1 MYICEVCLRQSA
13 KRLQTAGRLQKICK
27 QAIIHNIMTI
37 KDLQPALVWN
47 NFYGLTRCPR
57 PSKHEEAVRE
67 YILKWAKERNMDA
80 VADETGNIIIR
91 VPATPGYE
99 NRRGVI
105 IQGHMDMVPQKT
117 SDTVHDFLKDP
128 IETWIDG
135 EWVKAKGTTLGADNG
150 IGVAMGMAVAED
162 KNLPH
167 GPIEVLITYDEET
180 GMSGAEALKPGVL
193 KGDILLNL
201 DSEDEMELCIGCAGG
216 IDAIAEFRYKKEN
229 TPEGYVGYKLDVKGL
244 SGGHSGMDISLYRAN
259 ANKVL
264 AAALIPVISKFGAK
278 VVDICGG
285 SLRNA
290 IPFEGEAEIVVPKS
304 KATVVVRTVRKIFE
318 ELTLRYKESDPAM
331 SATITRSVM
340 PAPKYIQ
347 TDVVLNALKA
357 IMACPSNVIRMSQS
371 MPGLT
376 ETSINLAVVRCKNGK
391 IVVSSLLR
399 SAIDESKRELADR
412 VRYIFEA
419 FGASIKFVGGYCGW
433 IPKPDTPM
441 IAMLNDIHTRMFGK
455 PMNVLATHGGLE
467 CAILG
472 GKYPNWEMV
481 SIGPTIM
488 YPHSP
493 DEKVNIASVANVWEF
508 LKAILKEVPEK

>member
-1 MYICEVCLRQSA
+1 
-13 KRLQTAGRLQKICK
+13 
-27 QAIIHNIMTI
+27 MTI

-167 GPIEVLITYDEET
+167 GPVEVLITYDEET

-229 TPEGYVGYKLDVKGL
+229 TTEGYVGYKLDVKGL

-264 AAALIPVISKFGAK
+264 AAALIPVISKFGVK

-290 IPFEGEAEIVVPKS
+290 IPFEGEAEIIVPKS

-399 SAIDESKRELADR
+399 SAIDEAKRELADR

>member
-1 MYICEVCLRQSA
+1 
-13 KRLQTAGRLQKICK
+13 
-27 QAIIHNIMTI
+27 MTI
-37 KDLQPALVWN
+37 KDLQPSLVWN

-216 IDAIAEFRYKKEN
+216 LDAIAEFRYKKEN

-244 SGGHSGMDISLYRAN
+244 SGGHSGMDTSLYRAN

-290 IPFEGEAEIVVPKS
+290 IPFEGEAEIAVPKS
-304 KATVVVRTVRKIFE
+304 KATVVVRTIRKIFE

-399 SAIDESKRELADR
+399 SAIDEAKRELADR

>member
-1 MYICEVCLRQSA
+1 
-13 KRLQTAGRLQKICK
+13 
-27 QAIIHNIMTI
+27 MTI
-37 KDLQPALVWN
+37 KDLQPSLVWN

-216 IDAIAEFRYKKEN
+216 LDAIAEFRYKKEN
-229 TPEGYVGYKLDVKGL
+229 TPEGYIGYKLDVKGL

-304 KATVVVRTVRKIFE
+304 KATVVVRTIRKIFE
-318 ELTLRYKESDPAM
+318 ELTLRYKESDSAM

-399 SAIDESKRELADR
+399 SAIDEAKRELADR

>member
-1 MYICEVCLRQSA
+1 
-13 KRLQTAGRLQKICK
+13 
-27 QAIIHNIMTI
+27 MTI
-37 KDLQPALVWN
+37 KDLQPSLVWN

-67 YILKWAKERNMDA
+67 YILKWTKERNMDA

-216 IDAIAEFRYKKEN
+216 LDAIAEFRYKKEN

-399 SAIDESKRELADR
+399 SAIDEAKRELADR

>member
-1 MYICEVCLRQSA
+1 
-13 KRLQTAGRLQKICK
+13 
-27 QAIIHNIMTI
+27 MTI
-37 KDLQPALVWN
+37 KDLQPSLVWN

-216 IDAIAEFRYKKEN
+216 LDAIAEFRYKKEN

-399 SAIDESKRELADR
+399 SAIDEAKRELADR

-493 DEKVNIASVANVWEF
+493 DEKVNIAAVANVWEF
-508 LKAILKEVPEK
+508 LKAILKEIPEK

>member
-1 MYICEVCLRQSA
+1 
-13 KRLQTAGRLQKICK
+13 
-27 QAIIHNIMTI
+27 MTI
-37 KDLQPALVWN
+37 KDLQPSLVWN

-216 IDAIAEFRYKKEN
+216 LDAIAEFRYKKEN

-304 KATVVVRTVRKIFE
+304 KATVVVRTIRKIFE

-399 SAIDESKRELADR
+399 SAIDEAKRELADR

-441 IAMLNDIHTRMFGK
+441 ITMLNDIHTRMFGK

-508 LKAILKEVPEK
+508 LKAILKEIPEK

>member
-1 MYICEVCLRQSA
+1 MSE
-13 KRLQTAGRLQKICK
+13 
-27 QAIIHNIMTI
+27 I
-37 KDLQPALVWN
+37 KDLQPECVWR
-47 NFYGLTRCPR
+47 NFYDLTQVPR
-57 PSKHEEAVRE
+57 PSGHLEKVQQFLLDFAKKVGVEAF
-67 YILKWAKERNMDA
+67 KDSAN
-80 VADETGNIIIR
+80 NIVMR
-91 VPATPGYE
+91 KPASPGME
-99 NRRGVI
+99 NRKTVML
-105 IQGHMDMVPQKT
+105 QAHMDMVPQKT
-117 SDTVHDFLKDP
+117 PDSTHNFETDP
-128 IETWIDG
+128 IQTWIDG

-216 IDAIAEFRYKKEN
+216 LDAIAEFRYKKEN

-304 KATVVVRTVRKIFE
+304 KATVVVRTIRKIFE

-399 SAIDESKRELADR
+399 SAIDEAKRELADR

>member
-1 MYICEVCLRQSA
+1 
-13 KRLQTAGRLQKICK
+13 
-27 QAIIHNIMTI
+27 MTI
-37 KDLQPALVWN
+37 KDLQPSLVWN

-216 IDAIAEFRYKKEN
+216 LDAIAEFRYKKEN

-347 TDVVLNALKA
+347 TDVALNALKA

-399 SAIDESKRELADR
+399 SAIDEAKRELADR

-508 LKAILKEVPEK
+508 LKAILKEIPEK

>member
-1 MYICEVCLRQSA
+1 
-13 KRLQTAGRLQKICK
+13 
-27 QAIIHNIMTI
+27 MTI
-37 KDLQPALVWN
+37 KDLQPSLVWN

-128 IETWIDG
+128 IETWIGG

-216 IDAIAEFRYKKEN
+216 LDAIAEFRYKKEN

-304 KATVVVRTVRKIFE
+304 KATVVVRTIRKIFE

-508 LKAILKEVPEK
+508 LKAILKEIPEK

>member
-1 MYICEVCLRQSA
+1 
-13 KRLQTAGRLQKICK
+13 
-27 QAIIHNIMTI
+27 MTI
-37 KDLQPALVWN
+37 KDLQPSLVWN

-128 IETWIDG
+128 NETWIDD

-216 IDAIAEFRYKKEN
+216 LDAIAEFRYKKEN

-304 KATVVVRTVRKIFE
+304 KATVVVRTIRTIFE

-399 SAIDESKRELADR
+399 SAIDEAKRELADR